1 MSATQSQ
8 PTTPQS
14 AELKALGNLIT
25 TLIDEMPNAT
35 SADLENEFRIRY
47 DYLANEKWNR
57 PVDENTLWLE
67 AQFKRALAKR
77 ATVAPPTTPE
87 PAPESKTLLDWALWA
102 AARGW
107 YIFPCQVQ
115 GKFPITPN
123 GYKDSTR
130 DAEVIRKLWTA
141 GTSTI
146 MVKKIDG
153 IDKNVTVPGN
163 PNHNYGIDLGKSNL
177 VVRDYDIVAPD
188 PNMPPT
194 FRVKTGRIVKE
205 GEEGGYHDYYNG
217 SCSTHSMFV
226 PPVEPV
232 IEKLE
237 SDKSGDK
244 VAVRYDALGRKVG
257 EHGVTVGEVRSRGS
271 LVVGPGSIHKSG
283 RSYEIISDIPLAESP
298 EQNAEKV
305 YDSGPAI
312 GSDEQNTIAE
322 FVEDAFEKSDVNYKA
337 PAAYCGGF
345 RWLIDCPWEHE
356 HTGGKGISE
365 GGSSSAVFMTAQGKL
380 GYQCQHAHCEN
391 REWKELREWMEGKV
405 GEKLPFGKPAPNT
418 VLIAGELP
426 ARPPQPIANA
436 IPAKTEAPVK
446 EVTTPKT
453 VAEAAEAAAAITT
466 AALIAA
472 EGWTAKPEDIIPPF
486 DPTVINGI
494 FAEIVELVTRDT
506 TLAPQFVYANAK
518 TIIGIKMC
526 GKVKFA
532 DLDAEPRRYT
542 ALIGET
548 GSGKGESWRRLMD
561 VLYPRKSDVN
571 ENERQLMDRNNSCG
585 IKIINSFDSGAGLKD
600 HFFEP
605 PENLP
610 ILCYIDEIA
619 AFGNKGKDTKNPEII
634 DTIVELADSMSI
646 SRVLAK
652 QRGNTSGTKTKR
664 DARLCMV
671 MCGQDGET
679 YMKAFAG
686 RTKIGLWDRFTPE
699 FGVAVDPGKLP
710 EVSQDDAVKMYAK
723 IVLRDYSGTMTT
735 SSDAEEMV
743 NVFWSHQL
751 PEVRKKVRW
760 KKDLMLDAQLIA
772 FGRESKVVE
781 LEDVERAI
789 KTFTRQVVIRK
800 VCFKNDAS
808 DRIGFYLG
816 RIKDITA
823 SMQRQ
828 LDAGVEQSNVAKS
841 RRDFER
847 ESNAYRDNETHIF
860 DRAWKVHAPHW
871 LKPVTITYSNGR
883 KFDKFLPKPEDDG
896 SN

>member
-8 PTTPQS
+8 PTTAASQPL
-14 AELKALGNLIT
+14 AELMALGNLIS

-57 PVDENTLWLE
+57 HVDENTLWLE

-77 ATVAPPTTPE
+77 GAAVPTTPKPVPESTLLEWALDAVRRGFYVFPCDPNGKEPAGEVVPNGVLGASNDPNVVRGWWAKNPNYNPAIALGPSNLVGYDFDTVAPFADL
-87 PAPESKTLLDWALWA
+87 PATLTVRSGRNLKPGEAGGIHMYY
-102 AARGW
+102 RG
-107 YIFPCQVQ
+107 
-115 GKFPITPN
+115 
-123 GYKDSTR
+123 ST
-130 DAEVIRKLWTA
+130 
-141 GTSTI
+141 
-146 MVKKIDG
+146 
-153 IDKNVTVPGN
+153 N
-163 PNHNYGIDLGKSNL
+163 
-177 VVRDYDIVAPD
+177 
-188 PNMPPT
+188 
-194 FRVKTGRIVKE
+194 
-205 GEEGGYHDYYNG
+205 
-217 SCSTHSMFV
+217 THSIFV
-226 PPVEPV
+226 PPVESIV
-232 IEKLE
+232 EREEITK
-237 SDKSGDK
+237 KGDT
-244 VAVRYDALGRKVG
+244 VVVRYDALNRKVG
-257 EHGVTVGEVRSRGS
+257 KHGVAVGEIRSRGS
-271 LVVGPGSIHKSG
+271 YLIWAGAIHKSG
-283 RSYEIISDIPLAESP
+283 NPYTIINDVPLAESP

-322 FVEDAFEKSDVNYKA
+322 FVEDAFEKCGVNYKA
-337 PAAYCGGF
+337 PAPYCGGF

-380 GYQCQHAHCEN
+380 GYKCQHAHCEN
-391 REWKELREWMEGKV
+391 REWKELRGWMEKKV
-405 GEKLPFGKPAPNT
+405 GEKLPFGKSGVET
-418 VLIAGELP
+418 VLVDGN
-426 ARPPQPIANA
+426 PPQSIASA
-436 IPAKTEAPVK
+436 VPTKVEAPAKEG
-446 EVTTPKT
+446 KT
-453 VAEAAEAAAAITT
+453 QKTKVAEAAEAAAAITT
-466 AALIAA
+466 AALVKA
-472 EGWTAKPEDIIPPF
+472 EGWTGNLEDIIPPF
-486 DPTVINGI
+486 DPSVINGI

-506 TLAPQFVYANAK
+506 TLVPQFVYANAK
-518 TIIGIKMC
+518 TIIGIKIC

-532 DLDAEPRRYT
+532 NLDAEPRLYT

-571 ENERQLMDRNNSCG
+571 ENERQLMDRNDSCG
-585 IKIINSFDSGAGLKD
+585 IKIISSFDSSAGLKD
-600 HFFEP
+600 HFFDP

-610 ILCYIDEIA
+610 ILCYIDEIT
-619 AFGNKGKDTKNPEII
+619 AFGNKGRDNKNPEII
-634 DTIVELADSMSI
+634 DTIVELADSTSI

-652 QRGNTSGTKTKR
+652 RKGDGGTKTKR
-664 DARLCMV
+664 DARLCMI

-686 RTKIGLWDRFTPE
+686 RTKIGLWDRFIPE

-710 EVSQDDAVKMYAK
+710 EVNQDDAVNMYAK
-723 IVLRDYSGTMTT
+723 LVLRDYSGTITM
-735 SSDAEEMV
+735 SSKAEEMV

-760 KKDLMLDAQLIA
+760 KKGLTLDAHLIA

-808 DRIGFYLG
+808 DRVGFYLG

-823 SMQRQ
+823 GMQRQ
-828 LDAGVEQSNVAKS
+828 LDIGVEKGSVAKS
-841 RRDFER
+841 RRDYER
-847 ESNAYRDNETHIF
+847 ITNAHRDNETHIF

-871 LKPVTITYSNGR
+871 LQPITVTYSNGR
-883 KFDKFLPKPEDDG
+883 KFEKFLPKLEDAG

>member
-1 MSATQSQ
+1 MSSLHTSLQFEEGARVVHRQDGSVGLFMSVESEDLARVLWNGAKESALTYVSDLDFADVPAAT
-8 PTTPQS
+8 
-14 AELKALGNLIT
+14 
-25 TLIDEMPNAT
+25 AT
-35 SADLENEFRIRY
+35 IS
-47 DYLANEKWNR
+47 
-57 PVDENTLWLE
+57 
-67 AQFKRALAKR
+67 
-77 ATVAPPTTPE
+77 E

-102 AARGW
+102 AARDW

-123 GYKDSTR
+123 GYKDSTK

-153 IDKNVTVPGN
+153 VGKNIMVPGN
-163 PNHNYGIDLGKSNL
+163 PNYNYGIDLGKSNL

-194 FRVKTGRIVKE
+194 LRVKTGRIVKE
-205 GEEGGYHDYYNG
+205 GEQGGYHDYFTG
-217 SCSTHSMFV
+217 SCGTHSMFV

-305 YDSGPAI
+305 YDAGPAI

-322 FVEDAFEKSDVNYKA
+322 YVEAAFEKSGVNYKA
-337 PAAYCGGF
+337 PVAYSGGF

-391 REWKELREWMEGKV
+391 REWKELRGWMEEKV
-405 GEKLPFGKPAPNT
+405 GEKLPFGKLVPNT
-418 VLIAGELP
+418 VLIAGEP
-426 ARPPQPIANA
+426 PVRPPQPIASA
-436 IPAKTEAPVK
+436 LPAKTETPVK
-446 EVTTPKT
+446 KSTTPKT
-453 VAEAAEAAAAITT
+453 VAEAAQAAAATTT
-466 AALIAA
+466 AALVAA
-472 EGWTAKPEDIIPPF
+472 EGWTGKPEDIIPPF
-486 DPTVINGI
+486 DPSVINGI
-494 FAEIVELVTRDT
+494 YAEIVELVTRGT
-506 TLAPQFVYANAK
+506 TLVPQFVYANAK
-518 TIIGIKMC
+518 TIIGIKMA

-532 DLDAEPRRYT
+532 NLDSEPRRYT

-548 GSGKGESWRRLMD
+548 GSGKGESWRRLLDILHPQKND
-561 VLYPRKSDVN
+561 VD
-571 ENERQLMDRNNSCG
+571 ENERQLMDRNDSCG
-585 IKIINSFDSGAGLKD
+585 IKIINSFDSSAGLKD
-600 HFFEP
+600 AFFEP
-605 PENLP
+605 PESFP
-610 ILCYIDEIA
+610 ILCYIDEILG
-619 AFGNKGKDTKNPEII
+619 FGNKGKDAKNPEII
-634 DTIVELADSMSI
+634 DTIIELADSTSI

-652 QRGNTSGTKTKR
+652 RKGDGGTKTKR
-664 DARLCMV
+664 DARFCMV
-671 MCGQDGET
+671 MCGQDGDT
-679 YMKAFAG
+679 YMKALGG
-686 RTKIGLWDRFTPE
+686 RTILGLWDRIIPE
-699 FGVAVDPGKLP
+699 FSVAVDAGRLTA
-710 EVSQDDAVKMYAK
+710 VNQDDAVKMYAK
-723 IVLRDYSGTMTT
+723 IVLRDYSGTMTM

-760 KKDLMLDAQLIA
+760 KKDLMLDAQLVA

-800 VCFKNDAS
+800 VCFKNDAT

-828 LDAGVEQSNVAKS
+828 LDAGVEPSQVAKS
-841 RRDFER
+841 RRDYER
-847 ESNAYRDNETHIF
+847 ITNAHRDNETHIF

-871 LKPVTITYSNGR
+871 LQSVTIPYSNGR
-883 KFDKFLPKPEDDG
+883 KYEKFLPKPEDDG